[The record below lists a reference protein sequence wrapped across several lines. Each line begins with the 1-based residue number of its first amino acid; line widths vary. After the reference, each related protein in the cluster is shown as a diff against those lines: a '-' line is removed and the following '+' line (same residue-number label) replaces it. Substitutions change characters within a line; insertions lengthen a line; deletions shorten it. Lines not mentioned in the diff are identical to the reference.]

1 MAPYSNEY
9 ILQYIAKLE
18 TGDYTKGLDKIQGKT
33 SSSTGAL
40 NKSFSGL
47 STVIKKVATS
57 KLSLAAA
64 AIYFANKTR
73 LAIKI

>member
-47 STVIKKVATS
+47 STVIKKWQ
-57 KLSLAAA
+57 LQNSLLQLLQ
-64 AIYFANKTR
+64 YT
-73 LAIKI
+73 LQIKQDLLFKI

>member
-33 SSSTGAL
+33 SEL
-40 NKSFSGL
+40 NFS
-47 STVIKKVATS
+47 
-57 KLSLAAA
+57 
-64 AIYFANKTR
+64 
-73 LAIKI
+73 